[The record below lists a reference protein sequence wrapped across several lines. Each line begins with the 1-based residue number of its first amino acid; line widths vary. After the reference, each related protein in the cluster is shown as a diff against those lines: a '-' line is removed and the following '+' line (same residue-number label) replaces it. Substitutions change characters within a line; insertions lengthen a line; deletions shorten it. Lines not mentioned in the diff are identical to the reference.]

1 MDSYKER
8 KYAQNPNLLYLQ
20 YVEENSTLQTEMRI
34 SIVSILCEIH
44 PKKRKHTHTYTDKR
58 RIKILTVINSRL
70 KPESIAIKKI
80 QLCVRYARTRTHT
93 HAQRL
98 AVASERILLER
109 FNTSNGRRE
118 WHSVM
123 KALWTGVSMVRGCR
137 NVTRQTDILRVCE
150 RASYTHL
157 CPLSSSPALY
167 ARAIQP

>member
-80 QLCVRYARTRTHT
+80 QLCVRYARTRTHKGWPWR
-93 HAQRL
+93 ARGF
-98 AVASERILLER
+98 S
-109 FNTSNGRRE
+109 SN
-118 WHSVM
+118 
-123 KALWTGVSMVRGCR
+123 VSTPRTAEENG
-137 NVTRQTDILRVCE
+137 TL
-150 RASYTHL
+150 
-157 CPLSSSPALY
+157 
-167 ARAIQP
+167 